1 MTASHSPQRTRHPLR
16 QLAAIASS
24 LAAAMLLAPGSAA
37 ANSTA
42 ADRVLTDGSI
52 YTVDRDRPWARALA
66 IDGGRIVYVGGSD
79 GARRYI
85 GPKTKVTDLDDR
97 MVMPGLED
105 GHTHPSAAGEV
116 LSSCSLDYE
125 PLTVADFQQRIQACL
140 DATSD
145 KEPDGW
151 LEVSA
156 WFAEETQPPGTVI
169 TKSALDALDT
179 ERPIVV
185 YNADGHKSL
194 TNSRGLELAGIDDDT
209 PDPPGGVID
218 RDPSGEATGLLF
230 ETAQRLV
237 ASLVPDPTFAEEL
250 DYARIAIAEMTRNG
264 ITSGMDAAGGADAL
278 RVFDA
283 LRRKGELDVRLAVAS
298 VLDAAAADELPSTL
312 RRLRRLRDRYHSP
325 RLWTDTVKIF
335 GDGVLEYP
343 AQTAALLEPYLV
355 EEGGSW
361 VPGPSSG
368 ELQVAPDAM
377 RKIVKAVD
385 RRGWQVHVHAI
396 GDAAVREALD
406 AFQAARR
413 ANDVSGWGNRDTI
426 THLQLVHP
434 DDYARFERLRV
445 IADMQMQWF
454 QRDGYSVDAVE
465 SFIGPERFARMY
477 PAGSLLDA
485 GAKVSGAS
493 DWPVDPLAPFS
504 SLERAVTRT
513 ADPWSGYPDA
523 PLNADEAISLRDA
536 VRAYTINSAF
546 QLGQERTNGSLEK
559 GKQADLIVL
568 DRNLFEVPIDDVGD
582 TNVELTMVGGD
593 VVYERD
599 G

>member
-1 MTASHSPQRTRHPLR
+1 MSAPHSTSRALRPLR
-16 QLAAIASS
+16 RLAAVASS

-37 ANSTA
+37 ANPTA

-66 IDGGRIVYVGGSD
+66 IDRGRIVYVGTAD

-85 GPKTKVTDLDDR
+85 GAKTKVTDLEDR
-97 MVMPGLED
+97 MVMPGLQD

-125 PLTVADFQQRIQACL
+125 PLTVTDFQQRIQACL
-140 DATSD
+140 DATAD

-151 LEVSA
+151 LEVGA

-169 TKSALDALDT
+169 TKAALDALDT

-194 TNSRGLELAGIDDDT
+194 TNSRGLGLAGIDDGT

-218 RDPSGEATGLLF
+218 RDGGGAAPGLLF
-230 ETAQRLV
+230 ETAQGLV

-250 DYARIAIAEMTRNG
+250 DFARLAIAEMTRNG
-264 ITSGMDAAGGADAL
+264 ITTGMDAAGGRDAL
-278 RVFDA
+278 RIFDA

-298 VLDAAAADELPSTL
+298 VLDGSAAGQLPATL
-312 RRLRRLRDRYHSP
+312 KRLGRLRAKYHSS

-335 GDGVLEYP
+335 ADGVLEYP

-368 ELQVAPDAM
+368 ELQVAPEAL
-377 RKIVKAVD
+377 RKIVTAVD
-385 RRGWQVHVHAI
+385 RHGWQVHVHAI

-426 THLQLVHP
+426 THLQLVDP
-434 DDYARFERLRV
+434 DDYARFKRLRV

-465 SFIGPERFARMY
+465 SFIGAERFARMY
-477 PAGSLLDA
+477 PARSLLGA
-485 GAKVSGAS
+485 GAKISGAS
-493 DWPVDPLAPFS
+493 DWPVDPLAPFYA
-504 SLERAVTRT
+504 LERAVTRT
-513 ADPWSGYPDA
+513 ADPWTGYPDA

-536 VRAYTINSAF
+536 IRAYTINSAF
-546 QLGQERTNGSLEK
+546 QLGQERTNGSLER

-582 TNVELTMVGGD
+582 TGVELTMVGGD
-593 VVYERD
+593 VVFKRD